1 MAGRGRPSKVGHIR
15 TTFETECSSARTLV
29 DAILAVPKKVR
40 PSSKPGLH
48 PKHAQQVVELAFM
61 AVVAAWEEFLEDSLV
76 RYVAGAESE
85 SGYKPTPKFG
95 IASGIL
101 HAYQILSLNPKF
113 DPASDYLK
121 FSDPNRVRNKASFI
135 FSEHSY
141 THLHTKTDLIKHA
154 SAIRNRVA
162 HNSDKC
168 RTDFKASAI
177 YFLQPVN
184 NKLPQGYTPGKLL
197 LSNVQRHFG
206 QTAVQKRLT
215 VFEAYLQ
222 MYESLAKQIA
232 P

>member
-1 MAGRGRPSKVGHIR
+1 MAGRPAKVQHVR
-15 TTFETECSSARTLV
+15 TTFESECSSARALV
-29 DAILAVPKKVR
+29 AAILAVPPKVR
-40 PSSKPGLH
+40 PSPKPGLH
-48 PKHAQQVVELAFM
+48 PKYAQQVVELAFM

-76 RYVAGAESE
+76 RYVAGAKST

-101 HAYQILSLNPKF
+101 HAYQILSQDSKF
-113 DPASDYLK
+113 DPTRDYLK
-121 FSDPNRVRNKASFI
+121 VTDPNWVRNSASFI
-135 FSEHSY
+135 FSVHSY
-141 THLHTKTDLIKHA
+141 THLNTKTDLIKHA

-162 HNSDKC
+162 HSSEKC
-168 RTDFKASAI
+168 RTDFKATAI
-177 YFLQPVN
+177 YFLQPAN
-184 NKLPQGYTPGKLL
+184 GKLTQGYTPGKLL

-206 QTAVQKRLT
+206 QAAVQKGLT